1 MMKIGESRAY
11 EGKSKQL
18 ELLYLIRRQGE
29 HEDISE
35 QWLNSLPR
43 KLEEIWEGRK

>member
-1 MMKIGESRAY
+1 MIKMRESRAY

-18 ELLYLIRRQGE
+18 ELLYLIRKQGE

-35 QWLNSLPR
+35 Q
-43 KLEEIWEGRK
+43 